1 MIKNGR
7 VLSNR
12 GSEEFFFIDWI
23 PQVQNSTCENPSHN
37 VYKNESG
44 KEESENR
51 KKWADLKMKEKKHYS
66 PDRTKYWITV
76 LCLVQQHI
84 KYCSCIKIALV
95 VKW

>member
-51 KKWADLKMKEKKHYS
+51 KKWADLKMKEKKTLFTWPH
-66 PDRTKYWITV
+66 KV
-76 LCLVQQHI
+76 LN
-84 KYCSCIKIALV
+84 YCTLFSSAAYKILFMH
-95 VKW
+95 